1 MAGRLADAYGCDVAS
16 LLPNRDVAPVIL
28 EPGYLRVG
36 AASKTLRSDDPHP
49 DEVLKGYLGLLYD
62 MRSMKPGTRIPLRDP
77 DLDAL
82 AEALGGTSDAIETRL
97 IELMHVTRD
106 EAATMTASLLRR
118 RLVVPAAGIIFG
130 AGLLTGAVKLTDEHG
145 SKAQTTP
152 TSIGAPASVAKSDV
166 TLGTA
171 ATVGRVV
178 DLATIAATPTRV
190 TPANVTPSPDVVL
203 PSADVVTP
211 VVDASSLPA
220 VVRAPSSEVAAPAD
234 EVIAAPADEFVATPA
249 DESVTP
255 SDDADVPP
263 SDDVVAPPSDDGVAP
278 PADEV
283 TAPVDDVIAPPS
295 DDVVA
300 PPSDEVAPPSDD
312 VVAPPSDDVVDP
324 PSDDVLPP
332 AADDVTPPPDDA
344 VATDDGTPAEC
355 PPELLQQA
363 NQNTL
368 SQIRDTDYA
377 SESDGAQPTGLTQQR
392 LSTGTRINT
401 AQDDPAGLGDKAD
414 DNCAADDQ
422 ALLPANDCPPES
434 LSQANDSQQALQLL
448 REDTDP
454 AAESQDTVKPPTDE
468 PTQQRLSTG
477 LRVNRAQ
484 DDAAGL
490 SVGQDQTDDNC
501 DSADSELDQADQEL
515 QAILQLLR

>member
-1 MAGRLADAYGCDVAS
+1 M
-16 LLPNRDVAPVIL
+16 I
-28 EPGYLRVG
+28 
-36 AASKTLRSDDPHP
+36 
-49 DEVLKGYLGLLYD
+49 
-62 MRSMKPGTRIPLRDP
+62 
-77 DLDAL
+77 
-82 AEALGGTSDAIETRL
+82 
-97 IELMHVTRD
+97 
-106 EAATMTASLLRR
+106 
-118 RLVVPAAGIIFG
+118 
-130 AGLLTGAVKLTDEHG
+130 
-145 SKAQTTP
+145 
-152 TSIGAPASVAKSDV
+152 
-166 TLGTA
+166 
-171 ATVGRVV
+171 
-178 DLATIAATPTRV
+178 
-190 TPANVTPSPDVVL
+190 
-203 PSADVVTP
+203 
-211 VVDASSLPA
+211 
-220 VVRAPSSEVAAPAD
+220 
-234 EVIAAPADEFVATPA
+234 
-249 DESVTP
+249 
-255 SDDADVPP
+255 
-263 SDDVVAPPSDDGVAP
+263 
-278 PADEV
+278 
-283 TAPVDDVIAPPS
+283 
-295 DDVVA
+295 
-300 PPSDEVAPPSDD
+300 
-312 VVAPPSDDVVDP
+312 DP

-344 VATDDGTPAEC
+344 VPTDDGTPAEC

-377 SESDGAQPTGLTQQR
+377 SESDDAGGAQPTGLRQQR
-392 LSTGTRINT
+392 LSTGARINT

-448 REDTDP
+448 RGDTDP